1 MPITPQQGQE
11 LLQMANNPGFE
22 SDEEDETNR
31 YTVRVDDAK
40 AAQILAAVREA
51 KAFEG
56 RPISTA
62 SVATIKDNPYA
73 NGTNGV
79 PKPIRG
85 SVIEDDLLNSYLD
98 GEEDEEDEE
107 EGSDDGDMV
116 LDGPNP
122 QPNKQPALAI
132 PPLRTSRTKY
142 ESLYQDEIS
151 PASGMSPINSFIAS
165 DGSGTPTM
173 NAALPETPSPFL
185 TSPGP
190 GVMSRLQ
197 QQQQL
202 VAPLNLAGKKTQAAS
217 NERSN
222 KPVSMLPLRGDTPPV
237 LASLALEIQAA
248 DPRMIFANLVEIA
261 EGESGSVYAADIMI
275 QSPAFGPPGS
285 NRGDVVALKKI
296 SVVTAAPKINSV
308 RHEMDILKDL
318 QHENVLGYHSLY
330 FAEDALW
337 LRMELMDRSCADL
350 LALYDVGLVVEEK
363 HVACVTRDVS
373 YLFARGYFLTH
384 FWQTL
389 EGLAYLAERNL
400 AHRDLRSD
408 NILISKDGIVKLG
421 RFIRPLRNVLAEHPK
436 KNSRFLECSA
446 RHSRRSHAEG

>member
-22 SDEEDETNR
+22 SDEEDESNR

-51 KAFEG
+51 KVFEG

-62 SVATIKDNPYA
+62 SVVTIKDNPHA

-85 SVIEDDLLNSYLD
+85 SVIEDDLLNSYLN
-98 GEEDEEDEE
+98 GDENEE
-107 EGSDDGDMV
+107 EGSDDGDIV
-116 LDGPNP
+116 LDGSNP

-132 PPLRTSRTKY
+132 PPLRTNRPKY
-142 ESLYQDEIS
+142 ETLYQDEIS

-165 DGSGTPTM
+165 DGSGTPPM

-202 VAPLNLAGKKTQAAS
+202 VAPLNLAGKKAQAAS
-217 NERSN
+217 NGRPN
-222 KPVSMLPLRGDTPPV
+222 KPVPVLPLRGDTPPV
-237 LASLALEIQAA
+237 LAPLALEIQAA
-248 DPRMIFANLVEIA
+248 DPRQIFANLIEIA

-275 QSPAFGPPGS
+275 QSPAFGHPGS
-285 NRGDVVALKKI
+285 NRGDVVALKKV
-296 SVVTAAPKINSV
+296 SVVTAASKINSV
-308 RHEMDILKDL
+308 RHEMDILKGL
-318 QHENVLGYHSLY
+318 QHENILGYHSLY

-363 HVACVTRDVS
+363 HVACVARDVS
-373 YLFARGYFLTH
+373 YLFCTGMSLNTFVADPR
-384 FWQTL
+384 
-389 EGLAYLAERNL
+389 
-400 AHRDLRSD
+400 RSC
-408 NILISKDGIVKLG
+408 LLG
-421 RFIRPLRNVLAEHPK
+421 GEESRS
-436 KNSRFLECSA
+436 SRFEI
-446 RHSRRSHAEG
+446 R